1 MTQTEADKIRRFLF
15 QWAGGKGAVITA
27 GCVLFLIGLLVIFV
41 QADETS
47 NIQVQA
53 YWWGMLPFA
62 LMGIGVS
69 IAEKRALVAYR
80 GLEGIRWIA
89 WSSLAFFAIFA
100 LQLWYHNLR
109 IPEQPLYLRVVSAYL
124 LPYSYPAYFIGIAGV
139 QAFLLRKYY
148 ANPFSYMIPAVICA
162 PISVLVPFPAV
173 CLYLVAG
180 AYNVK
185 NNLADYEPLFV
196 ADVT

>member
-1 MTQTEADKIRRFLF
+1 MTQTEADKARRFLF

-27 GCVLFLIGLLVIFV
+27 GCVLFLVGLAVIFAL
-41 QADETS
+41 ADETT
-47 NIQVQA
+47 NVQIQA
-53 YWWGMLPFA
+53 YWWGMVPFA
-62 LMGIGVS
+62 LMGVGVAV
-69 IAEKRALVAYR
+69 AEKQALVAYR
-80 GLEGIRWIA
+80 GLDGLRWIV
-89 WSSLAFFAIFA
+89 WSSLTFFVIFA
-100 LQLWYHNLR
+100 LQLWFHHAR
-109 IPEQPLYLRVVSAYL
+109 ISEQALYLRVVSAYL

-139 QAFLLRKYY
+139 QAFLLRRYY

-185 NNLADYEPLFV
+185 KNLAEYEPMFSI
-196 ADVT
+196 DR